1 MKRDQLLIL
10 ISVIFLSVSAY
21 ILYTA
26 FFATPG
32 SVAVLTIPN
41 VDQDKTNL
49 LNVRALDKQI
59 EGSIKN
65 LGPNGSWD
73 QLGSSSQYQQLTPEA
88 NIGVQIG
95 VYGQRENPFLQIHY
109 STSTN
114 GE

>member
-59 EGSIKN
+59 EGSIKT
-65 LGPNGSWD
+65 LD
-73 QLGSSSQYQQLTPEA
+73 QMARGISLDPALSINS
-88 NIGVQIG
+88 
-95 VYGQRENPFLQIHY
+95 
-109 STSTN
+109 
-114 GE
+114 